1 MRKTILMI
9 MLLSIF
15 FADSAYA
22 GVSFLK
28 KIKVVTKDK
37 EDVLVQQRF
46 FSEGDSVRIEEE
58 SAGIEGNPG
67 IRLYDFKKKKLYTI
81 MLNVKLYMEQ
91 DIGIEKEVIMFE
103 PDPEKRY
110 ADDKD
115 VKVVKTKKGEETI
128 QGYHT
133 TIYEVKV
140 IRKGGKD
147 KDKDKGK
154 EKEEQ
159 VLEQYSVWRAEG
171 LQDMPVKYEI
181 ELHDNNK
188 RIIEYLD
195 IKTDAIEPSLFSIPE
210 GYMAISP
217 Y

>member
-1 MRKTILMI
+1 

-15 FADSAYA
+15 LADSACA

-58 SAGIEGNPG
+58 SSGIEGNPG

-91 DIGIEKEVIMFE
+91 DIGVEKEEIMFE

-110 ADDKD
+110 ADHKD
-115 VKVVKTKKGEETI
+115 VKVVKTQKGEETI
-128 QGYHT
+128 QGHHT
-133 TIYEVKV
+133 TVYEVKV
-140 IRKGGKD
+140 IRKGGKE
-147 KDKDKGK
+147 KGK

-159 VLEQYSVWRAEG
+159 VMEQYSVWRAEG

-181 ELHDNNK
+181 ELRDNNK